1 MRRPV
6 LSLLLCAVLAG
17 TSLVAGPVGPARAAT
32 TSVTLVGS
40 LQSELGCPGDW
51 APDCAA
57 THLVQVGSTDTWQAT
72 FDLPAGAY
80 EYKVALNDTWDVD
93 YGAGG
98 VLKGANIP
106 LNLLGPASLVF
117 SFNAVTHRTMVRP
130 ASLPTGTTPA
140 DRWRATNSLREPLTG
155 ERYYFVM
162 ADRFANGDP
171 ANDRGGL
178 TGSRLATGYDPTD
191 NGFYHGGD
199 LKGLIGKLD
208 YIQDLG
214 TTAIWLTPA
223 FKNRPVQGTPGT
235 ESAGY
240 HGYWIT
246 DFTQIDPHLGTN
258 EDMKRLIRRAHA
270 KGMKVFFDI
279 ITNHT
284 ADVIDYS
291 EKTYSYVSTAD
302 EPYRT
307 ATGEVF
313 DPKEVAGSPDFPA
326 LDVDTSFPYHPVF
339 NSEADATVKVP
350 AWLNDRT
357 LYHNRGDSTFA
368 GESSEYGDFVGL
380 DDLFTEDPTVVDGMI
395 DIYKAWVD
403 LGIDGFR
410 IDTVKHVNTEF
421 WQKFA
426 PAIQAEAKR
435 IGNRD
440 FFTFGEVYDA
450 RPDYLSTFTTT
461 ARLPATL
468 DFGFQAQAQAFAQGK
483 PTTNLRDLF
492 VADDYYTD
500 TDSNAYQLPTFL
512 GNHDMGR
519 LSYLLDASSSS
530 NADLLRRVKLANA
543 LMYLTRGQPIVYYG
557 DEQGFIG
564 SGGDKAARQDMFA
577 TKTTSYASEEVLGGA
592 SGAKDRYNTD
602 AVLYRFIRKLAALRA
617 ANPGLTDGAQIH
629 RYASSGA
636 GIYAFSRV
644 DRRSGTEYVVALNNA
659 TTTKTASFATFN
671 ANERFRALYGADRSL
686 RSNAEGRVTV
696 RVPAMSAVVYK
707 ARSRVDTTHRRTS
720 VTMTLPRPGGTL
732 ADRAEIGATLSS
744 NTFAQASFIY
754 REVGTSKWRP
764 LGTDDSAP
772 FRVFHDVSG
781 YPNGTLLE
789 YRTVVRDATGRISA
803 DSTYGAVGEPEATGG
818 DDGNVGTI
826 TQPDRVTVP
835 GDHNSRAEMGCAGDW
850 DPACTQADLTLDP
863 ADQIWKKTFDDLP
876 AGNYAYKAAING
888 SWDENYGDAG
898 VSNGSNISYTNPGTV
913 SFYYDHRT
921 HYATSDAQGP
931 LITAPGTWNTELG
944 CATDKA
950 PACMRPWL
958 QDPDGDSTYTWATS
972 LLPAGDYTFK
982 IAEDFATDESS
993 WYPQG
998 ANSDMA
1004 ITVPA
1009 DGLVVRVTYNR
1020 TTHEVGTSITRPNTA
1035 PALTEDRG
1043 VWVAPGLIAWPADA
1057 LGDLEPRLA
1066 EYRLY
1071 WGAEGSLAVD
1081 AEAITGG
1088 RSVRLTLDPA
1098 GLPASVVQAEPGLA
1112 GYLALRVDRGT
1123 ARRLPG
1129 IASGDVAVGVFAGTR
1144 LVDAGLLDTAGVD

>member
-6 LSLLLCAVLAG
+6 FSLLLCAALASA
-17 TSLVAGPVGPARAAT
+17 TLVAGPVPAANAET

-40 LQSELGCPGDW
+40 LQSELGCAADW
-51 APDCAA
+51 APDCADS
-57 THLVQVGSTDTWQAT
+57 HLVQLGTSDTWEAA
-72 FDLPAGAY
+72 FDLPAGSY

-98 VLKGANIP
+98 VLKGPNIP
-106 LNLLGPASLVF
+106 LNLVGPASVVF
-117 SFNAVTHRTMVRP
+117 SFDAVSHITTVRP
-130 ASLPTGTTPA
+130 ATLPTGTTPA
-140 DRWRATNSLREPLTG
+140 DRWLATNSLRQPLTG

-171 ANDRGGL
+171 SNDRGGL

-208 YIQDLG
+208 YIKNLG

-223 FKNRPVQGTPGT
+223 FKNRPVQGTPGN

-258 EDMKRLIRRAHA
+258 ADMQRLISSAHA

-284 ADVIDYS
+284 ADIIDYS

-302 EPYRT
+302 KPYKT
-307 ATGEVF
+307 ATGQVF
-313 DPKEVAGSPDFPA
+313 DPKEVAGTDDFPA

-339 NSEADATVKVP
+339 NTPADATVKVP

-380 DDLFTEDPTVVDGMI
+380 DDLFTENPKVVDGMI
-395 DIYKAWVD
+395 DVYKAWVD

-421 WQKFA
+421 WQKFS
-426 PAIQAEAKR
+426 PAIQAEANR
-435 IGNRD
+435 VGNRD
-440 FFTFGEVYDA
+440 FFMFAEVYDA

-461 ARLPATL
+461 AKLPATL

-577 TKTTSYASEEVLGGA
+577 TQTPSYASEEVLGGT
-592 SGAKDRYNTD
+592 SGSRDRFDAN

-617 ANPGLTDGAQIH
+617 ANPGLTAGAQIH

-636 GIYAFSRV
+636 GVYAFSRV
-644 DRRSGTEYVVALNNA
+644 DRRSGIEYVVALNNA
-659 TTTKTASFATFN
+659 DSTKTASFVTFN
-671 ANERFRALYGADRSL
+671 ANERFQPLYGADRSL
-686 RSNAEGRVTV
+686 RSNAEGRVSV

-707 ARSRVDTTHRRTS
+707 ARTKVDRGHHPPA
-720 VTMTLPRPGGTL
+720 VTMTVPQQGGIL
-732 ADRAEIGATLSS
+732 ADRAEIGATLSTS
-744 NTFAQASFIY
+744 TFAQASFFS
-754 REVGTSKWRP
+754 RAVGTSKWQP

-772 FRVFHDVSG
+772 YRVFHDVSG
-781 YPNGTLLE
+781 YPDGTLLE
-789 YRTVVRDATGRISA
+789 YRTVVRDAAGRISA
-803 DSTYGAVGEPEATGG
+803 DATYGVTGKPVPSG
-818 DDGNVGTI
+818 GNDGNVGAI
-826 TQPDRVTVP
+826 TQPDKLTVP
-835 GDHNSRAEMGCAGDW
+835 GDHNSEMGCGGDW
-850 DPACTQADLTLDP
+850 DPACTQAQLTYDP
-863 ADQIWKKTFDDLP
+863 ADQIWKATYDNLP
-876 AGNYAYKAAING
+876 AGNYAFKAAING
-888 SWDENYGDAG
+888 SWDENYGEAG
-898 VSNGSNISYTNPGTV
+898 VPNGSNISYTNPGTV
-913 SFYYDHRT
+913 RFFYDHRT
-921 HYATSDAQGP
+921 HYATTDTHGP
-931 LITAPGTWNTELG
+931 LITAPGTWNTALG

-958 QDPDGDSTYTWATS
+958 QDPEGDSTYTWATS

-982 IAEDFATDESS
+982 IAEDFATDEGS

-998 ANSDMA
+998 ANSDVA
-1004 ITVPA
+1004 VTVPA

-1020 TTHEVGTSITRPNTA
+1020 TTHQVSTTVTRPNTA
-1035 PALTEDRG
+1035 PALTPDRG
-1043 VWVAPGLIAWPADA
+1043 VWVAPDLIAWPADA

-1066 EYRLY
+1066 EFRLY
-1071 WGAEGSLAVD
+1071 WGADGALAVD

-1088 RSVRLTLDPA
+1088 RSVRLSLDPA
-1098 GLPASVVQAEPGLA
+1098 GLPAAVVQADPGLT
-1112 GYLALRVDRGT
+1112 GYLALRVDRST
-1123 ARRLPG
+1123 VRQLPR
-1129 IASGDVAVGVFAGTR
+1129 ITSGDVAVGVFSGTR
-1144 LVDAGLLDTAGVD
+1144 LVDAGLVNTAGVG